1 MNELITKQFYEYLD
15 KFLMELSKSSKK
27 LKKVIDEKYTE
38 INEDKYINTIKKNIY
53 VHKTHFLGKEEEL
66 DAFFNNNSIEL
77 LDDINISNIWKKSDK
92 DNKNAIIQYI
102 KVFVFMFETSNNN
115 EDLSGGSGEEGCVQ
129 NNIDENIDE
138 DENENEKEVDPM
150 FEEMLKKSLLNDN
163 ENMKS
168 LYENLNKEDNS
179 IVGLAHSI
187 ANELKNDSQGGLE
200 NMMDMFKGGQGLNN
214 LVNKITSKLDGK
226 MKSGELDQSQLL
238 NDAQKM
244 MSNNS
249 NLFGNMFNNLNKTQN
264 SNKSQT
270 SNESQNNNLTKTQI
284 NECCNEVNEE
294 SQKNVRKSKSKK
306 PKKPKNP

>member
-15 KFLMELSKSSKK
+15 KFINELGKSSKK
-27 LKKVIDEKYTE
+27 IKKIIDEKYKN
-38 INEDKYINTIKKNIY
+38 INEEKYIDSIRNNIY

-66 DAFFNNNSIEL
+66 DAFFNSNSIEL

-102 KVFVFMFETSNNN
+102 KVFVFMFETSNTKNNN
-115 EDLSGGSGEEGCVQ
+115 EELSGGSTEDCVE
-129 NNIDENIDE
+129 NNDEKAAD
-138 DENENEKEVDPM
+138 VDPM
-150 FEEMLKKSLLNDN
+150 FEEMLKKSLLDDN

-187 ANELKNDSQGGLE
+187 ANELKSDSEGGLE

-226 MKSGELDQSQLL
+226 MKSGELDQTQLL

-244 MSNNS
+244 MSNNGS
-249 NLFGNMFNNLNKTQN
+249 LFGNMFNNLNKTQN

-270 SNESQNNNLTKTQI
+270 SNESQNTNLTETQI
-284 NECCNEVNEE
+284 EEVNEVKEE
-294 SQKNVRKSKSKK
+294 SKKKVKKSKSKK
-306 PKKPKNP
+306 PKKP